1 MRLKAIAFILIVG
14 VSIALFIALRTESRA
29 DAAGGDC
36 YAAAQGPSAPTICQ

>member
-36 YAAAQGPSAPTICQ
+36 YSAAQGPSAPTICQ